1 MSGQAYLGTTQRT
14 FQQAVL
20 HLLETEYGLLGS
32 SRVLNLLTKDLQ
44 ILVEQFYPVPER
56 LSNGWMVFTGTKAD
70 GTKPYPG
77 RPASNHTLVT
87 LAWPVLLP
95 EDVRQL
101 ADLPKGADGKKA
113 LRALHLKRLIRII
126 EHGHSHPDGPV
137 LLTLA
142 DLGLMLGLSTVQ
154 VSQLLAEARLS
165 TGKPLL
171 TKGYYFDQGMRPTH
185 KNEVIALYEAGLDE
199 ADIALQTQHAPS
211 SVGHYL
217 RDYERVKLLL
227 NHHIPAERIRHLT
240 DLQPGVIQAYL
251 TLVYQ
256 YHPELVPERDMSPS
270 RT

>member
-1 MSGQAYLGTTQRT
+1 MSGQAYIGTTQRT

-20 HLLETEYGLLGS
+20 HLLETDYGLMGS
-32 SRVLNLLTKDLQ
+32 GRVLSLLAKDLQ
-44 ILVEQFYPVPER
+44 VLVEQFYPVPER

-77 RPASNHTLVT
+77 RPASNHALVT

-101 ADLPKGADGKKA
+101 ANLPTGADGKKA
-113 LRALHLKRLIRII
+113 LRALQQKRLIRII
-126 EHGHSHPDGPV
+126 EHGYAHPDGPV

-154 VSQLLAEARLS
+154 ASQLLAEARLS

-185 KNEVIALYEAGLDE
+185 KDEVIALYEAGMDE
-199 ADIALQTQHAPS
+199 ANIARQTQHAPS

-227 NHHIPAERIRHLT
+227 SHQIPVEHIRHLT
-240 DLQPGVIQAYL
+240 DLQPGVIEAYVAM
-251 TLVYQ
+251 VYQ
-256 YHPELVPERDMSPS
+256 YHTELVPEGVSPS
-270 RT
+270 QT